1 MAPGIDD
8 RFLLSRRGL
17 ALCSVPIIL
26 LLALNSFVFYRNT
39 QTLIGYERLVA
50 HTQEVLGALDTTLAE
65 VTAAE
70 STQRGYIIVGR
81 SAYLAAYNATIRRIG
96 PQITHVQR
104 LTADNPTQQR
114 RIGTLRRLVSAR
126 LADLAQAIALQRRGR
141 VGQARQVALS
151 AHGIALM
158 DRLRALLGTMTNTE
172 LELLARRRAD
182 TDNAS
187 TVTTL
192 TLVLATVG
200 DIALLGGLL
209 AVIARAVS
217 RRNQATAAQ
226 ERLLARAEAA
236 RIEAVQAVAAR
247 DAFLSLAAH
256 ELRTPLT
263 ALLGNAQLLR
273 RRLDRQDPV
282 GPREQRLVGALTER
296 AERMRRLIEQLL
308 DVARLQGQGL
318 TLDLKDVDLRVL
330 VGQAVE
336 TALHTDGDEAHPIR
350 LVTTEEEGRLLVS
363 GDELRLEQ
371 ALDNLLSNAIK
382 YSPEGGRVTVRVS
395 RQDTTARVAV
405 TDEGIGIPPESLP
418 RVFEQFYR
426 AANVSPAS
434 IGGLGVGLY
443 VVKEIVT
450 RHGGTVEVTSAE
462 GAGSTFTL
470 ILPLA
475 ASATEQQLTS
485 C

>member
-17 ALCSVPIIL
+17 ALCSVPIII
-26 LLALNSFVFYRNT
+26 LLALNSLVFYRNT
-39 QTLIGYERLVA
+39 QTLIGYERRVA

-65 VTAAE
+65 MTAAE
-70 STQRGYIIVGR
+70 STQRGYIIVGQ
-81 SAYLAAYNATIRRIG
+81 SAYLAAYSATVRRIG
-96 PQITHVQR
+96 PQVAHVQH
-104 LTADNPTQQR
+104 LTADNPLQQR

-126 LADLAQAIALQRRGR
+126 LADLARAIALQRRGR

-151 AHGIALM
+151 ARGIALM

-172 LELLARRRAD
+172 LELLAQRKAD

-187 TVTTL
+187 TLTTL

-200 DIALLGGLL
+200 DVALLGGLL
-209 AVIARAVS
+209 LVIGRAVS
-217 RRNQATAAQ
+217 RRTQATTAR
-226 ERLLARAEAA
+226 ERLLAHAEAA
-236 RIEAVQAVAAR
+236 RVEAVRAVAAR

-256 ELRTPLT
+256 ELKTPLT

-273 RRLDRQDPV
+273 RRLDRQEPV
-282 GPREQRLVGALTER
+282 GPREQRLAGALTER
-296 AERMRRLIEQLL
+296 AARMRRLIEQLL

-318 TLDLKDVDLRVL
+318 TLHLKEVDLRAL

-336 TALHTDGDEAHPIR
+336 TALHTDADEAHPIR
-350 LVTTEEEGRLLVS
+350 LLTAEEEEGPLLVS

-382 YSPEGGRVTVRVS
+382 YSPEGGRITVGVS
-395 RQDTTARVAV
+395 RQGTTACVAV

-434 IGGLGVGLY
+434 ISGLGVGLY

-450 RHGGTVEVTSAE
+450 RHGGTVDAASTE

-470 ILPLA
+470 VLPLA
-475 ASATEQQLTS
+475 RPAEQAGN
-485 C
+485 

>member
-17 ALCSVPIIL
+17 ALCSVPIII
-26 LLALNSFVFYRNT
+26 LLALNSLVFYRNT
-39 QTLIGYERLVA
+39 QTLIGHERLVA

-65 VTAAE
+65 MTAAE
-70 STQRGYIIVGR
+70 SAQRGYIIVGR
-81 SAYLAAYNATIRRIG
+81 PAYLAAYSATIRRIG
-96 PQITHVQR
+96 PRIAHVQS

-114 RIGTLRRLVSAR
+114 RIGTLRQLASAR
-126 LADLAQAIALQRRGR
+126 LADLARAIALQRRGQ

-151 AHGIALM
+151 DRGIALM
-158 DRLRALLGTMTNTE
+158 DRVRGLLGTMTNTE
-172 LELLARRRAD
+172 LELLVQRKVD

-187 TVTTL
+187 TLTTL

-200 DIALLGGLL
+200 DVALLGGLL
-209 AVIARAVS
+209 VVIARAVS
-217 RRNQATAAQ
+217 RRNQTTAAR
-226 ERLLARAEAA
+226 ERLLEHAEAA
-236 RIEAVQAVAAR
+236 RVEAIRAVAAR

-318 TLDLKDVDLRVL
+318 TLDLKDVDLRAL
-330 VGQAVE
+330 VGQTVE
-336 TALHTDGDEAHPIR
+336 TATHAAGDEAHPIR
-350 LVTTEEEGRLLVS
+350 LVTTEEEGPLLVS

-371 ALDNLLSNAIK
+371 AMDNLLSNAIK
-382 YSPEGGRVTVRVS
+382 YSPGGGRITVAVS
-395 RQDTTARVAV
+395 RQGTTACVAV

-450 RHGGTVEVTSAE
+450 RHGGTVEAASAE

-470 ILPLA
+470 VLPLA
-475 ASATEQQLTS
+475 IPAEQTS
-485 C
+485 N

>member
-26 LLALNSFVFYRNT
+26 LLALNSLVFYRNT
-39 QTLIGYERLVA
+39 QTLIGYERMVA

-70 STQRGYIIVGR
+70 SAQRGYIIVEQP
-81 SAYLAAYNATIRRIG
+81 AYLAAYNATVRRIG
-96 PQITHVQR
+96 PQIAHVQR

-114 RIGTLRRLVSAR
+114 RIGTLRQLVSAR
-126 LADLAQAIALQRRGR
+126 LADLARAIALQRRGQ

-172 LELLARRRAD
+172 LELLAQRKAD

-187 TVTTL
+187 ALTTL

-226 ERLLARAEAA
+226 ERLLARAEAT

-273 RRLDRQDPV
+273 RRLDRQEPV
-282 GPREQRLVGALTER
+282 GPREQRLASALTER

-318 TLDLKDVDLRVL
+318 ALDLKDVDLRAL

-336 TALHTDGDEAHPIR
+336 TVLHTDGDAAHPIR
-350 LVTTEEEGRLLVS
+350 LAPAEEEGPLLVS

-405 TDEGIGIPPESLP
+405 TDEGIGIPLESLP

-450 RHGGTVEVTSAE
+450 RHGGTVDVASTE

-470 ILPLA
+470 VLPLA
-475 ASATEQQLTS
+475 ASATEQ
-485 C
+485 